1 MTSAAHTSLPPADA
15 GLVTEVWP
23 LLNEAAYGSRQA
35 ADPRGILNGDVQPPA
50 CMQQLY
56 DALAQ

>member
-1 MTSAAHTSLPPADA
+1 MPAAVCPCPA

-23 LLNEAAYGSRQA
+23 LLNEVAHGSWQA
-35 ADPRGILNGDVQPPA
+35 AKPHGILNGDVEPPA

-56 DALAQ
+56 VALGQ

>member
-1 MTSAAHTSLPPADA
+1 MPAAVCPCPA

-23 LLNEAAYGSRQA
+23 LLNEAAHGSRQA
-35 ADPRGILNGDVQPPA
+35 AKPHGILNGDVEPPA

-56 DALAQ
+56 AALGQ